1 MYAVV
6 EIAGCQYKVTA
17 KDRIAVPTLK
27 QKAGDTVQFNR
38 VLMLDNGTQVSVGN
52 PLVTG
57 ALVKAT
63 VLEHDKRDKVTIFK
77 KKRRK
82 GYRLTRGHRQ
92 GITRIEIT
100 NIEA

>member
-6 EIAGCQYKVTA
+6 EIAGRQYKVTP
-17 KDRIAVPTLK
+17 KDRITVPTLK
-27 QKAGDTVQFNR
+27 QKAGDSVKFDR
-38 VLMLDNGTQVSVGN
+38 VLLLDNGTTVAVGN
-52 PLVTG
+52 PLVSG
-57 ALVKAT
+57 ALVEGT
-63 VLEHDKRDKVTIFK
+63 VLEHNKLDKVIIFK

>member
-6 EIAGCQYKVTA
+6 EIAGRQYKVTP
-17 KDRIAVPTLK
+17 KDRITVPTLK
-27 QKAGDTVQFNR
+27 QKAGDSVKFDR
-38 VLMLDNGTQVSVGN
+38 VLLLDNGTKVAVGN
-52 PLVTG
+52 PVVAG
-57 ALVKAT
+57 ALVEGT
-63 VLEHDKRDKVTIFK
+63 VLEHDKLDKVTIFK

>member
-6 EIAGCQYKVTA
+6 EIAGRQYKVTP
-17 KDRIAVPTLK
+17 KDRITVPTLK
-27 QKAGDTVQFNR
+27 EKAGATVTFNR
-38 VLMLDNGTQVSVGN
+38 VLLLDNGTNIAVGAPVVS
-52 PLVTG
+52 G
-57 ALVKAT
+57 ASVKGT
-63 VLEHDKRDKVTIFK
+63 VLEHDKLDKVTIFK